1 MLPEEPPVPPLPT
14 VTHPDVRIIYT
25 VPVSRGNLMLEA
37 NPFAHYMVARTER
50 QLFLVDGV
58 PVLGIFVSVGDEVSE
73 GDIIAALYKPEIQQ
87 ELNELN
93 RARNAAAFE
102 LQLLQERHDLALY
115 LASRFGS
122 FVDSAPFVASQTVL
136 EAEIEV
142 LDRLID
148 YVTVLDEARYLRA
161 TMDGIVTDAMTFV
174 AGMYSSSSV
183 NIAVISDR
191 AFTSF
196 VVQGGIAEEMTPGDR
211 FIMTLGPD
219 LHYRRAQWGAAPGT
233 ELDDTAFLVEVIDPV
248 DFGFVLDILPD
259 DDGPASAFLAFVD
272 APPAEGFDTVAR
284 VHIPLAEATD
294 VLFIPAST
302 LHRHDDRSFVYVL
315 SNGVRAVRDVVSGLE
330 SGGYVE
336 IVSGLAEGDLIVR

>member
-14 VTHPDVRIIYT
+14 VTHPDERAIYT
-25 VPVSRGNLMLEA
+25 VPVSRGNLMLET
-37 NPFAHYMVARTER
+37 NPFAFYMAARTER
-50 QLFLVDGV
+50 QHFSVDGV
-58 PVLGIFVSVGDEVSE
+58 PVLGIFVSVGDEVFK
-73 GDIIAALYKPEIQQ
+73 GDIIAALYKPEVQQ

-93 RARNAAAFE
+93 RARNATAFE
-102 LQLLQERHDLALY
+102 LQLLQERHELALY

-122 FVDSAPFVASQTVL
+122 SVDSASFVASQTVL
-136 EAEIEV
+136 RAELEV

-148 YVTVLDEARYLRA
+148 YITVLDEARYLRA
-161 TMDGIVTDAMTFV
+161 TMDGIVTSAMTFV
-174 AGMYSSSSV
+174 AGMYSSSNV

-196 VVQGGIAEEMTPGDR
+196 VIQGGIAEEMSPGDR

-219 LHYRRAQWGAAPGT
+219 LHYRRSEWLVTPGT
-233 ELDDTAFLVEVIDPV
+233 EFDEVTFLMEVVDPV
-248 DFGFVLDILPD
+248 DFGFVLDTLPD
-259 DDGPASAFLAFVD
+259 DDGPVSAFLAFVD
-272 APPAEGFDTVAR
+272 TPPAPGFDTIAR

-302 LHRHDDRSFVYVL
+302 LHRHGDRSFVYVL
-315 SNGVRAVRDVVSGLE
+315 SNGVRAVRDVVPGLE

-336 IVSGLAEGDLIVR
+336 IVSGLTEGDLIVR